1 MIYIQISKKGK
12 VVSTI
17 ELDDVSEL
25 ETKAHLISRVAD
37 GLVEKYLVITEQNGE
52 VIIQS
57 TMGPE
62 ELLFHIEEI
71 KNRIKNCIKYH

>member
-1 MIYIQISKKGK
+1 M
-12 VVSTI
+12 STI
-17 ELDDVSEL
+17 ELDEVSEL
-25 ETKAHLISRVAD
+25 KTKAHLISKVAD

-62 ELLFHIEEI
+62 ELLFHIEKI
-71 KNRIKNCIKYH
+71 KNRINNHIKYH